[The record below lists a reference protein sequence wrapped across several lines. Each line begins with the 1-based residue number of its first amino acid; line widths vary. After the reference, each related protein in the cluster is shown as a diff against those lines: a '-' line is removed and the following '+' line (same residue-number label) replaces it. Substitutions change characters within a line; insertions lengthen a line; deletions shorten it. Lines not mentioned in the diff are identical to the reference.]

1 MRLFAL
7 CLGWVWAACAHAGDI
22 VGVLERSHQ
31 LRLHQFEAASADSE
45 RAARVRTTFERL
57 LASTA
62 SPPEVELRV
71 VTGRLNAEV
80 LLGRVL
86 VVSEAAGDLP
96 EGERLLLLAHELGHV
111 VLGHWQALGALYRTH
126 IPGEVRPET
135 TDPVAAVLGLQAH
148 RLAHRHE
155 FEADAWGY
163 TLLRRLGFGIEHAV
177 ALLMR
182 RGATPDTATHPAT
195 RRRVAQLRAIDTQL
209 DHPDLAS
216 GQAAALVADRDR

>member
-1 MRLFAL
+1 MRLVAL
-7 CLGWVWAACAHAGDI
+7 CLGWIWAACAHADDI
-22 VGVLERSHQ
+22 GAVLERSHQ
-31 LRLHQFEAASADSE
+31 MRLHQFEAASADSGRTARI
-45 RAARVRTTFERL
+45 RATFERL
-57 LASTA
+57 IASTA
-62 SPPEVELRV
+62 SPPDVELRV
-71 VTGRLNAEV
+71 VTGPLNAEV

-111 VLGHWQALGALYRTH
+111 VLGHWQALAALYRTH

-135 TDPVAAVLGLQAH
+135 TDPVADVLGLQAH
-148 RLAHRHE
+148 RMAHRHE

-163 TLLRRLGFGIEHAV
+163 RLLRQLGFGIEHAM

-182 RGATPDTATHPAT
+182 RGATVDTATHPAT
-195 RRRVAQLRAIDTQL
+195 RRRLAQMRVIDTQI

-216 GQAAALVADRDR
+216 GHAASLVAERDR